1 MCFSE
6 ALNLAT
12 GAKWRASTVPSLS
25 PTKLSSNPQ
34 GITCKLML
42 LMIFGMLCKSE
53 QISSTS
59 RACQP
64 YALMAT
70 FSNIVVVVLPWIVPI
85 GVYLEFRTHG
95 TSCSMLRY
103 LWSSQE
109 QAVYTSFTSSSVIF
123 ILSKLLIDHEKFLFF
138 GCETLTA
145 TNCIYQWWSTNPDAN
160 SSWEYHPICLLSTVI
175 IK

>member
-42 LMIFGMLCKSE
+42 LMVFGMLCKSE

-59 RACQP
+59 RACRP

-70 FSNIVVVVLPWIVPI
+70 FSNIVAVVLPWIVPI

-95 TSCSMLRY
+95 TSCSMLHY

-109 QAVYTSFTSSSVIF
+109 QAVYTSSTSSSVSSF
-123 ILSKLLIDHEKFLFF
+123 CPSLSLIMRSSFFL

-145 TNCIYQWWSTNPDAN
+145 TNCIYQWWSTNPDGN
-160 SSWEYHPICLLSTVI
+160 SSWEYHPICLLSTII